1 LSPVT
6 PLDDFDGL
14 LDWGKL
20 QAWID
25 ARSGIPGS
33 GPVTEVERIAGG
45 SQNNLFMM
53 TRGGERFVLRRPP
66 LHLRKNSNSTMLR
79 EARLLGALKDSTVPH
94 ARLYDVC
101 ADESVIGACFYV
113 MEPLDGFSPS
123 GPLPGRYA
131 TEAAWRRAMGEEF
144 MKAAAGM
151 SAIDYA
157 AVGLADYGKVENW
170 HERQVD
176 RWRSQ
181 LEGYRETP
189 GYAPDDLPDID
200 RVGRW
205 LMDNIP
211 ADRRIGVIHG
221 DFQYP
226 NVMYRHDRPV
236 IAGLID
242 WELSTLGDPM
252 LDLGW
257 VLQSWVEP
265 GDLPGRN
272 TVVTPWDGFLTRED
286 LIRLYCELTGRDI
299 AAVPWFFTLA
309 CYKLG
314 CILEGTYARSI
325 AGEAPRERGE
335 YFHAL
340 TKWLFTRAAQLA
352 GV

>member
-1 LSPVT
+1 MQSSNRLP
-6 PLDDFDGL
+6 DFDGL
-14 LDWGKL
+14 LNWKNL
-20 QAWID
+20 QAWFD
-25 ARSGIPGS
+25 SHPAIPGT
-33 GPVTEVERIAGG
+33 GPVTDVQRIAGG

-79 EARLLGALKDSTVPH
+79 EAKLLGAIKNSSVPH
-94 ARLYDVC
+94 ARLHDVC

-113 MEPLDGFSPS
+113 MEPLEGFSPY
-123 GPLPGRYA
+123 GPLPGKYA
-131 TEAAWRRAMGEEF
+131 TEASWRRAMGEEF

-151 SAIDYA
+151 AAIDYK
-157 AVGLADYGKVENW
+157 AVGLGDYGKPDNW

-181 LEGYRETP
+181 LEGYRATP

-205 LMDNIP
+205 LVDNIP
-211 ADRRIGVIHG
+211 SDRRVGVIHG

-226 NVMYRHDRPV
+226 NVMYRPDRPE

-257 VLQSWVEP
+257 VLQSWAEE
-265 GDLPGRN
+265 GDPPGRKS
-272 TVVTPWDGFLTRED
+272 VVTPWDGFLTRAEMVK
-286 LIRLYCELTGRDI
+286 LYGELTGRDM
-299 AAVPWFFTLA
+299 ASMPWFFTLA
-309 CYKLG
+309 CFKLG
-314 CILEGTYARSI
+314 CILEGTYARSLV
-325 AGEAPRERGE
+325 GEAAREQGE
-335 YFHAL
+335 RFHGL
-340 TKWLFTRAAQLA
+340 VQWLFKRAQQLA